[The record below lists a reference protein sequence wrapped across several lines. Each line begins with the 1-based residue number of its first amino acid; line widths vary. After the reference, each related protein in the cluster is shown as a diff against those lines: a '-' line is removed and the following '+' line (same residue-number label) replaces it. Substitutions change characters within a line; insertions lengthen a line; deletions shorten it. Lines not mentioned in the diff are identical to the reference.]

1 MKYPSIFFFFLSV
14 DFLTTAHEI
23 TMFPGYL
30 DYEYYQDDHHITKR
44 QLLEI
49 MSQDEVLF
57 ADWKRSRTY
66 SALGISSGIGALG
79 LLIVGVNSEYER
91 NTDQLKCLNLY
102 TKK

>member
-1 MKYPSIFFFFLSV
+1 
-14 DFLTTAHEI
+14 
-23 TMFPGYL
+23 MFPGYL

-66 SALGISSGIGALG
+66 NALGISSGIGALG

-91 NTDQLKCLNLY
+91 NTDQFQQSDGFIIGALALSFTWGYSLI
-102 TKK
+102 